1 MNSIPRTNIIYIQT
15 KKKFKSRRQKRANR
29 WGRKGRQ
36 KGREREREAKTVREE
51 KGERRMKREEEG
63 EKSRKRGE
71 KSRKREEGGLGV
83 YHDWRWQA
91 RPQMAVDLSSSL
103 DWSRLGNCLK
113 AKLKCKVFYTSSIL
127 IVQSRKIIFGLTK
140 FSDPPKHSSWCK
152 IVFQFPL

>member
-1 MNSIPRTNIIYIQT
+1 MNIRKSTLYIYITIICIIYNWKKNWSLWIQFQEQILFT
-15 KKKFKSRRQKRANR
+15 FKQKKNSKAEGKKGQIGEGGREDRRV
-29 WGRKGRQ
+29 
-36 KGREREREAKTVREE
+36 EREREAKTVREE

-103 DWSRLGNCLK
+103 G
-113 AKLKCKVFYTSSIL
+113 
-127 IVQSRKIIFGLTK
+127 
-140 FSDPPKHSSWCK
+140 
-152 IVFQFPL
+152 